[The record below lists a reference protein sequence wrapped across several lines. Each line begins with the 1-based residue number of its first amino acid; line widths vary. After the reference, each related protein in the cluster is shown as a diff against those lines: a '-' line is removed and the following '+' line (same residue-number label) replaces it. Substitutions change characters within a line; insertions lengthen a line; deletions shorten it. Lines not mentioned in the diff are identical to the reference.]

1 MEDWHID
8 IRHASWEHVIDK
20 ILRYREKDFNAMIQ
34 DMTAFSAQTVRN
46 ANVKDIEELLKY
58 FTAEPTWSKRKEALI
73 EFLRLMP
80 GYKTS
85 NKYVLHRRLGQFI
98 RRQVMTGGIR
108 DPLLYAKLQNQS
120 EEPPQEEQEEI
131 PNLNGDE

>member
-8 IRHASWEHVIDK
+8 LRRAQWEHVIDK

-46 ANVKDIEELLKY
+46 ASVKDIEELLKY
-58 FTAEPTWSKRKEALI
+58 FTAPTMSKKKEELI
-73 EFLRLMP
+73 EFLRIMP

-85 NKYVLHRRLGQFI
+85 DKYLLQRRLGQLVYHQT
-98 RRQVMTGGIR
+98 RTGGIR
-108 DPLLYAKLQNQS
+108 DPLLYAKLQNQP
-120 EEPPQEEQEEI
+120 EGQEEEI
-131 PNLNGDE
+131 PNLNE

>member
-34 DMTAFSAQTVRN
+34 DMTTFSAQTVRN

-58 FTAEPTWSKRKEALI
+58 FTAPTMSKKKEELI
-73 EFLRLMP
+73 EFLRIMP

-85 NKYVLHRRLGQFI
+85 DKYLLQRRLGQLVYH
-98 RRQVMTGGIR
+98 QVRTGGIR
-108 DPLLYAKLQNQS
+108 DPLLYAKLQNQP
-120 EEPPQEEQEEI
+120 EGQDEEEI
-131 PNLNGDE
+131 PNLNE

>member
-8 IRHASWEHVIDK
+8 LRRAQWEHVVDK

-34 DMTAFSAQTVRN
+34 DMTTFSAQTVRN

-58 FTAEPTWSKRKEALI
+58 FTAPTMSKKKEELI
-73 EFLRLMP
+73 EFLRIMP

-85 NKYVLHRRLGQFI
+85 DKYLLQRRLGQLVYH
-98 RRQVMTGGIR
+98 QVRTGGIR
-108 DPLLYAKLQNQS
+108 DPLLYAKLQNQP
-120 EEPPQEEQEEI
+120 EGQEEEI
-131 PNLNGDE
+131 PNLNE

>member
-34 DMTAFSAQTVRN
+34 DMTTFSAQTVRN

-58 FTAEPTWSKRKEALI
+58 FTAPTMSKKKEELI
-73 EFLRLMP
+73 EFLRIMP

-85 NKYVLHRRLGQFI
+85 DKYLLERRIGQLVYHQA
-98 RRQVMTGGIR
+98 RTGGIR
-108 DPLLYAKLQNQS
+108 DPLLYAKLQNQP
-120 EEPPQEEQEEI
+120 EGQDEEEI
-131 PNLNGDE
+131 PNLNE